1 MDKERIQRALDSLVY
16 LPHLKEKALQTVISP
31 VNSKDAGG
39 KGRLWDRG
47 DLFRRLQTFKPATW
61 FCKPDPISPAECA
74 RRGWLNSGPDMLS
87 CEVRALLR
95 SGPAPPWLCT
105 SAVLLGVT
113 YRAPCKRS
121 RWAACLGLMP

>member
-87 CEVRALLR
+87 CEVRCGR
-95 SGPAPPWLCT
+95 LCT
-105 SAVLLGVT
+105 WPVQLHRGCAPAQCFRGWPIELRASACVGLLG
-113 YRAPCKRS
+113 
-121 RWAACLGLMP
+121 